1 MPGQNGRRSVLDE
14 VGDIKAP
21 KGSRAWC
28 IAILGETRNTIG
40 MLHADATTAGRRLR
54 ALKDVEAWKALG
66 LISWSVLLM
75 QIGLSDDE
83 ADGLI
88 GAKKGQSVGVI
99 LRQHGGD
106 RKTDKV
112 KDQGNNVTLNQRGN
126 DKSYTLARLRRDEPE
141 LAKRVEAGEL
151 SANAAAI
158 KAGFRYP
165 TMNVRIDSP
174 EAAIRGLLRRFTKAQ
189 IKQALEEALDR

>member
-88 GAKKGQSVGVI
+88 GAKKGQSVGVV
-99 LRQHGGD
+99 LGQHGRPKKGEG
-106 RKTDKV
+106 K
-112 KDQGNNVTLNQRGN
+112 GNNITLTQRGTAE
-126 DKSYTLARLRRDEPE
+126 SYTLARLRRDEPE

>member
-88 GAKKGQSVGVI
+88 FGGPVDGEVDIRAQDNGPLSEKVGDVSEF
-99 LRQHGGD
+99 L
-106 RKTDKV
+106 DKLV
-112 KDQGNNVTLNQRGN
+112 
-126 DKSYTLARLRRDEPE
+126 E
-141 LAKRVEAGEL
+141 LAPVVIQLDADKNDEDIVEFHPWLGRRNGGRVYPRRYLLVLKIAG
-151 SANAAAI
+151 
-158 KAGFRYP
+158 
-165 TMNVRIDSP
+165 
-174 EAAIRGLLRRFTKAQ
+174 
-189 IKQALEEALDR
+189 